1 MNSLPRHEQSKL
13 IKAVEMAVD
22 YTRDGMAPNDAIE
35 KVARDGNYTP
45 NYIDRIVQSY
55 NKAKSVFEMN
65 KAASE
70 DRAKSFPIA
79 SSQEVIQRIYSPKEK
94 EASSNFK
101 LPGDLSKVD
110 FSKPLE
116 KTASLEKTAYD
127 EELSNFKK
135 QHPSSVLRILE
146 NNARFMQK
154 HASIA
159 ASEIGIHREDMLRA
173 IDDVAYTMSSMSDK
187 QLHKVARLCVNGY
200 PAVGDKF
207 MTIISKKINRDIPN
221 LQKTAHGA
229 VFPHEEPYISMQK
242 AYSCAQ
248 KMADAELFY
257 ADVQK
262 EAAGSSNML
271 SSFFANAAAERV
283 GKPLAGVAGGV
294 DKADKD
300 INEQL
305 DSNFFNEVKAIDAK
319 RNLYDII
326 LSDDFKDYQHNEVL
340 NAWNALA
347 KSHPRLMMQNPAAAR
362 TLLKQQLNSS
372 GERDLFEIGQAT
384 KIESDMAKAEGKK

>member
-1 MNSLPRHEQSKL
+1 
-13 IKAVEMAVD
+13 MAVD

-35 KVARDGNYTP
+35 KVAREGNYTP

-135 QHPSSVLRILE
+135 KHPSSVLRILE

-159 ASEIGIHREDMLRA
+159 ESEIGIHREDMLRA

-207 MTIISKKINRDIPN
+207 MAIISKKINRDIPN

-294 DKADKD
+294 DKSDKD
-300 INEQL
+300 IKVKRFHSFLRITYDNMFGEKWTKYIKKYKNMYNEKNPLINQL
-305 DSNFFNEVKAIDAK
+305 SFPHLKEAYTISNMLMNKDKLSKLNENTLKM
-319 RNLYDII
+319 RN
-326 LSDDFKDYQHNEVL
+326 
-340 NAWNALA
+340 
-347 KSHPRLMMQNPAAAR
+347 
-362 TLLKQQLNSS
+362 
-372 GERDLFEIGQAT
+372 
-384 KIESDMAKAEGKK
+384 KIK